1 MGGLMNINPLPNK
14 KGGDFMNSNSN
25 VIPLKKAD
33 RFILC
38 RGTKGPDEELVEYE
52 QVGVAY
58 LKPGTKTF
66 RVKLWMFP
74 GQSYFMA
81 PTNENSTEYTLLSLE
96 EFQSQSTE
104 KKSSWQKIGK
114 GEFVGLHIKM
124 RFHLLSEDV
133 YLCLFP
139 DEKQFEEFYAA
150 S

>member
-1 MGGLMNINPLPNK
+1 MKNEN
-14 KGGDFMNSNSN
+14 N
-25 VIPLKKAD
+25 VIPIRKTD
-33 RFILC
+33 CFVLC
-38 RGTKGPDEELVEYE
+38 RGKMGADSELTEYE

-58 LKPGTKTF
+58 LKPGSKTF

-74 GQSYFMA
+74 GQHYFLA
-81 PTNENSTEYTLLSLE
+81 PEDEKSTDYTLLSLE
-96 EFQSQSTE
+96 EYQSQNHE
-104 KKSSWQKIGK
+104 KKASWQKVGK

-124 RFHLLSEDV
+124 KFHLLSEEV